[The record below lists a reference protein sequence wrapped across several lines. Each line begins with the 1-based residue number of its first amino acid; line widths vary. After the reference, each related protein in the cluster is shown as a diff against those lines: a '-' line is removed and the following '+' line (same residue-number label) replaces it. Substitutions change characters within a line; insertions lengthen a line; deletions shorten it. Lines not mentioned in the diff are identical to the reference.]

1 MGKYSRYDAANDVIV
16 TDVTGVHATH
26 NGIIDEIFDELV
38 ALATER
44 PRKPWVV
51 ACWQGVK
58 LDEPAVVAHY
68 GERTKN
74 LLQHVAG
81 VMRYAASDPLT
92 RASVRAQTLEHRAE
106 GTRSNL
112 YETFEE
118 ALAAV
123 RAERRARLEH
133 G

>member
-16 TDVTGVHATH
+16 TDVTGVRATD
-26 NGIIDEIFDELV
+26 NSVIDEIFDELETI
-38 ALATER
+38 ASER
-44 PRKPWVV
+44 PRKWVV
-51 ACWQGVK
+51 ACWRDVK
-58 LDEPAVVAHY
+58 LDDPAVANYY
-68 GERTKN
+68 GERTKK
-74 LLQHVAG
+74 LLEHVAG
-81 VMRYAASDPLT
+81 VMRYAASDPST
-92 RASVRAQTLEHRAE
+92 RATVRGQTLEHRAA